1 MGRNSPKNSLSGQGG
16 PIKRPELG
24 VAINKGA
31 TMLATDQVSV
41 DARFQG
47 ITLETL
53 FEPGDGKQKTKALL
67 LNVKPFIFCL
77 QVGDGGQAV
86 LGADQRQPW

>member
-1 MGRNSPKNSLSGQGG
+1 MA
-16 PIKRPELG
+16 
-24 VAINKGA
+24 VNKGA
-31 TMLATDQVSV
+31 TMLETDHVSV
-41 DARFQG
+41 NVRSLSVA
-47 ITLETL
+47 LETL
-53 FEPGDGKQKTKALL
+53 LEPGGGKQKTKALL

>member
-1 MGRNSPKNSLSGQGG
+1 M
-16 PIKRPELG
+16 G
-24 VAINKGA
+24 VAVNKGA
-31 TMLATDQVSV
+31 TMLVTDHVSV
-41 DARFQG
+41 NVRSLGVA
-47 ITLETL
+47 LETL
-53 FEPGDGKQKTKALL
+53 LEPGGGKQKTKALL

>member
-1 MGRNSPKNSLSGQGG
+1 MLVTDHVSINVHF
-16 PIKRPELG
+16 LG
-24 VAINKGA
+24 V
-31 TMLATDQVSV
+31 
-41 DARFQG
+41 
-47 ITLETL
+47 TLETL
-53 FEPGDGKQKTKALL
+53 FEPVGGKQKTKALL